1 MAALIMLLCHPEENR
16 VLKALLLNPEEG
28 LQLVLV
34 QPKPLSYLVA
44 QPHVLQDLT
53 GTFLF

>member
-1 MAALIMLLCHPEENR
+1 MLLYHPKESR
-16 VLKALLLNPEEG
+16 VLKALLLKPEKG

-44 QPHVLQDLT
+44 QPHMLQDLT

>member
-1 MAALIMLLCHPEENR
+1 MLLYHPKESR
-16 VLKALLLNPEEG
+16 VLKALLLNPEKG

-44 QPHVLQDLT
+44 QPHMLQDLT